1 LLGILAVAE
10 RHCVPIISD
19 EIYGTMA
26 FQNSPCPF
34 IPLASLTA
42 TVPVIAVG
50 GLAKQFLV
58 PGWRCGW
65 AMVHDR
71 GGVLEGLKGGMTN
84 LSQISLGANTLV
96 QVTTCT
102 FQSDFCHNSRT
113 R

>member
-1 LLGILAVAE
+1 
-10 RHCVPIISD
+10 VPIISD

>member
-1 LLGILAVAE
+1 
-10 RHCVPIISD
+10 
-19 EIYGTMA
+19 MA

-65 AMVHDR
+65 ALVHDR
-71 GGVLEGLKGGMTN
+71 EGVLEGVRAGMTN

-96 QVTTCT
+96 QVTLQLLLALSIHVSSASYSLPPGGSMRMHSNPSACVL
-102 FQSDFCHNSRT
+102 RY
-113 R
+113 